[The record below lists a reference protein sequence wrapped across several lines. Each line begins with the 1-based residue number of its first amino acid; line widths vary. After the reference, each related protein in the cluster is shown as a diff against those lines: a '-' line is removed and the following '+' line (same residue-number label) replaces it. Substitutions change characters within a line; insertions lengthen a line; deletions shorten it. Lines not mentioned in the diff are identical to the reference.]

1 MSHLHWGQEGCE
13 GDDVACNTQKGATN
27 QTFANVGK
35 QPKAGISC
43 DKLRRYIS
51 GLILPS
57 FVSKDRL
64 RLFFLSR
71 RALCVMVHYDTST
84 LLPSS
89 SCDITE
95 KAYKLSSSLSVRI
108 DDMLRKDL
116 YAS

>member
-1 MSHLHWGQEGCE
+1 
-13 GDDVACNTQKGATN
+13 
-27 QTFANVGK
+27 
-35 QPKAGISC
+35 
-43 DKLRRYIS
+43 
-51 GLILPS
+51 
-57 FVSKDRL
+57 
-64 RLFFLSR
+64 
-71 RALCVMVHYDTST
+71 MVHYDTST